1 MPSVRAALLS
11 CVLALSVSAP
21 AIALDNLPAGI
32 GGKQFGNGWQF
43 ADDKGMTLYT
53 FDRDEGAPGKSKCNG
68 DCTLTWPPL
77 LAAADAKPQGVWST
91 ITREDDTRQWSYKGK
106 PLYLYAS
113 DAFVGATFGDG
124 VEGVWRVAFQPIPTP
139 GEIKIGP
146 TILGQ
151 SLTDAKGL
159 TLYTLDADSAGKK
172 IGCADACLRTWLP
185 VAAPWLANAFA
196 DWTVV
201 VRDNGLRQWAFK
213 NKPLYRHVADVGPGD
228 LSGSNIKGWQAVVL
242 EPAASLPPWATVQ
255 ASDAGDLIA
264 NEKGLTVYSHD
275 FNSRSRRAVLGRQ
288 AGCTGDCVDSTD
300 WVPFI
305 AVTDAKPMGSWA
317 LAELPDGTKQWSYK
331 GQKLYTN
338 KLDTKAGDF
347 KGIRFGGDRSWA
359 AIMRSGQPMQGV
371 TVGG

>member
-1 MPSVRAALLS
+1 M
-11 CVLALSVSAP
+11 
-21 AIALDNLPAGI
+21 
-32 GGKQFGNGWQF
+32 
-43 ADDKGMTLYT
+43 
-53 FDRDEGAPGKSKCNG
+53 
-68 DCTLTWPPL
+68 
-77 LAAADAKPQGVWST
+77 
-91 ITREDDTRQWSYKGK
+91 
-106 PLYLYAS
+106 
-113 DAFVGATFGDG
+113 
-124 VEGVWRVAFQPIPTP
+124 
-139 GEIKIGP
+139 
-146 TILGQ
+146 
-151 SLTDAKGL
+151 
-159 TLYTLDADSAGKK
+159 
-172 IGCADACLRTWLP
+172 
-185 VAAPWLANAFA
+185 
-196 DWTVV
+196 
-201 VRDNGLRQWAFK
+201 
-213 NKPLYRHVADVGPGD
+213 ADVGPGD

-242 EPAASLPPWATVQ
+242 DPAPSLPPWATVQ